1 MSAKLIDGKA
11 IAAELRQ
18 SLKQQVAERTAAG
31 QAAPGLAVVLVGD
44 SAASAVYVRNKRKAC
59 AEIGIASFA
68 YDLPDSTGQDEL
80 IALIDEL
87 NGRDDIDGILVQ
99 LPLPKH
105 IDDDTVLDRIRADK
119 DVDGF
124 HPENIGKL
132 LQRRPTLRP
141 CTPWGSIDLLK
152 STGEDL
158 TGMHAV
164 IVGAS
169 SIVGRPMALEL
180 LLIGVTPTI
189 CHSRS
194 GDLERYVREADI
206 VIAAVGIPEFV
217 KGSWIKPG
225 AIIIDVGINRTEDGK
240 LVGDVEFEAAAERA
254 SWITPVPGGVGPMTV
269 AKLMQNAITTADRPN
284 K

>member
-18 SLKQQVAERTAAG
+18 SLKQQVTERTAAG
-31 QAAPGLAVVLVGD
+31 KAAPGLAVVLVGD

-59 AEIGIASFA
+59 AEIGIESFA
-68 YDLPDSTGQDEL
+68 YDLPDSTGQSEL

-225 AIIIDVGINRTEDGK
+225 AIIIDVGINRTDDGK
-240 LVGDVEFEAAAERA
+240 LVGDVEFEAASQRA
-254 SWITPVPGGVGPMTV
+254 GWITPVPGGVGPMTV

-284 K
+284 Q